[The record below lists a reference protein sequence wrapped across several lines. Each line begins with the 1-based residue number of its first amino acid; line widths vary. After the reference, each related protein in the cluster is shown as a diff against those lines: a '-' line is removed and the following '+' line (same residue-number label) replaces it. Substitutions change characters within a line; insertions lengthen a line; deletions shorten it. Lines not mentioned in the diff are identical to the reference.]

1 MEEVWTRYY
10 KNAQAQGAKT
20 ISKTKGASNSNIL
33 QDDKDSKVKDDGA
46 ESTSL
51 KHGRLP
57 IVALVNDGKD
67 TALKTFQNASTLSN
81 TSAAQANKSKSID
94 SKDTVAVDEGEKLID
109 ISTDDDEKTTTTE
122 EDEEEM
128 KTLVD
133 IWFEQHRKK
142 RAAAVAAKEKA
153 KVQAKRDTA
162 VDKENDVTK
171 SSTEGPKNKSIFS
184 SLFPKK
190 EACG

>member
-1 MEEVWTRYY
+1 MMDNSLDKQERSKKMEEVWARYY
-10 KNAQAQGAKT
+10 KNAQAQGTKT

-33 QDDKDSKVKDDGA
+33 QDKDSMVKDDGA
-46 ESTSL
+46 ESTSPSMA
-51 KHGRLP
+51 LP
-57 IVALVNDGKD
+57 IVAPVDDGKN
-67 TALKTFQNASTLSN
+67 TSLKTLQNASTLSN
-81 TSAAQANKSKSID
+81 TSHAALATKSKSID

-153 KVQAKRDTA
+153 KEIQ
-162 VDKENDVTK
+162 
-171 SSTEGPKNKSIFS
+171 
-184 SLFPKK
+184 
-190 EACG
+190 

>member
-1 MEEVWTRYY
+1 M
-10 KNAQAQGAKT
+10 
-20 ISKTKGASNSNIL
+20 
-33 QDDKDSKVKDDGA
+33 QDDEDSKVKDDDDGA

-51 KHGRLP
+51 KHGRLT
-57 IVALVNDGKD
+57 IVAPVDDGKD
-67 TALKTFQNASTLSN
+67 TALKTLQNASTLSN
-81 TSAAQANKSKSID
+81 TSYAAQATKSKSID

-142 RAAAVAAKEKA
+142 RATAVASKEKA
-153 KVQAKRDTA
+153 KVQAKRDAA
-162 VDKENDVTK
+162 VDKEKDVTK

-184 SLFPKK
+184 SLSFPKK
-190 EACG
+190 EACGKKKACE

>member
-1 MEEVWTRYY
+1 MMDNSLDKQERSKKMEEVWARYY
-10 KNAQAQGAKT
+10 KNAQAQQTKTKT
-20 ISKTKGASNSNIL
+20 ISNASNINIM
-33 QDDKDSKVKDDGA
+33 QDKGSMVKKDDGA

-51 KHGRLP
+51 KHGRLT
-57 IVALVNDGKD
+57 IVAPVDDGKD
-67 TALKTFQNASTLSN
+67 TSLKTLQNASTLFN
-81 TSAAQANKSKSID
+81 TSHAALATKSKSID

-153 KVQAKRDTA
+153 KEIQ
-162 VDKENDVTK
+162 
-171 SSTEGPKNKSIFS
+171 
-184 SLFPKK
+184 
-190 EACG
+190 

>member
-1 MEEVWTRYY
+1 M
-10 KNAQAQGAKT
+10 
-20 ISKTKGASNSNIL
+20 
-33 QDDKDSKVKDDGA
+33 QDDEDSKVKDDDDGA

-51 KHGRLP
+51 KHGRLT
-57 IVALVNDGKD
+57 IVAPVDDGKD
-67 TALKTFQNASTLSN
+67 TALKTLQNASTLSN
-81 TSAAQANKSKSID
+81 TSYAAHATKSKSID
-94 SKDTVAVDEGEKLID
+94 SKDTVAVDEGEKLTD

-153 KVQAKRDTA
+153 KEIQ
-162 VDKENDVTK
+162 
-171 SSTEGPKNKSIFS
+171 
-184 SLFPKK
+184 
-190 EACG
+190 

>member
-1 MEEVWTRYY
+1 MEEVWARYY
-10 KNAQAQGAKT
+10 KNAQAQQTKTKT
-20 ISKTKGASNSNIL
+20 ISNASNINIM
-33 QDDKDSKVKDDGA
+33 QDDEDSKVKDDDDGA

-51 KHGRLP
+51 KHGRLT
-57 IVALVNDGKD
+57 IVAPVDDGKD
-67 TALKTFQNASTLSN
+67 TSLKTLQNASTLSN
-81 TSAAQANKSKSID
+81 TSHAALATKSKSID

-153 KVQAKRDTA
+153 KEIQ
-162 VDKENDVTK
+162 
-171 SSTEGPKNKSIFS
+171 
-184 SLFPKK
+184 
-190 EACG
+190 